1 MINLGKILLRA
12 FSKVAIIL
20 GALVFILW
28 MAIARPVITG
38 NEQVTVD
45 QTAVKLT
52 AERLETHV
60 RILSEDFAP
69 RDYKHPENLAKSANY
84 IRSQWEGMGL
94 QTEEQNF
101 IVDGKPY
108 KNIITHFPAGTDDVK
123 GKLVLGAH
131 YDAAWNFPG
140 ADDNA
145 SGTAGL
151 IETARLLKANP
162 PNRPITLVAYSLE
175 EPPFFGSEN
184 MGSYVH
190 AKSEKDAGSDIDL
203 MISIEMIGYFS
214 DEKGSQEYPLRLLE
228 LYYPD
233 QGNFIGIIDR
243 MTSDRGRAVK
253 KQMRKHISVP
263 VHSINAPIIVQGIEY
278 SDHRN
283 YWEFGYDAIMISDT
297 SFYRNKA
304 YHKETDTADR
314 LDYYKMAHVVHGISN
329 YASNVD

>member
-1 MINLGKILLRA
+1 MMNFGKTLLRA
-12 FSKVAIIL
+12 LYKVAIIL

-28 MAIARPVITG
+28 LAIARPVFTG
-38 NEQVTVD
+38 NKQATLD
-45 QTAVKLT
+45 QAAVKLT
-52 AERLETHV
+52 ADRLETHV
-60 RILSEDFAP
+60 RMLSESFAP
-69 RDYKHPENLAKSANY
+69 RDYKHPENLEKSADY
-84 IRSQWEGMGL
+84 IREQWEGMGL
-94 QTEEQNF
+94 KTEEQIF
-101 IVDGKPY
+101 VVEGKPY
-108 KNIITHFPAGTDDVK
+108 KNIITHIPAKSDYVH

-175 EPPFFGSEN
+175 EPPFFGTEN
-184 MGSYVH
+184 MGSFVH

-228 LYYPD
+228 LYYPN

-243 MTSDRGRAVK
+243 MSSDRGRAVK

-304 YHKETDTADR
+304 YHTENDTADR
-314 LDYYKMAHVVHGISN
+314 LDYNKMAHVVHGISD
-329 YASNVD
+329 YAINVE